1 VDHLAYLC
9 RVQRFEVERG
19 VLGDLPDYRLQS
31 SHVQDARIARGRH
44 SMSVVSLHGGD
55 YQVYCSVFIELI
67 CIRVSQ
73 CLFCNVVIGEIELVR
88 SLAGSHYTFLALAF
102 VSSHRSFL
110 SCPSLASSSERGHPK

>member
-1 VDHLAYLC
+1 
-9 RVQRFEVERG
+9 
-19 VLGDLPDYRLQS
+19 
-31 SHVQDARIARGRH
+31 
-44 SMSVVSLHGGD
+44 MSVVSLHGGD